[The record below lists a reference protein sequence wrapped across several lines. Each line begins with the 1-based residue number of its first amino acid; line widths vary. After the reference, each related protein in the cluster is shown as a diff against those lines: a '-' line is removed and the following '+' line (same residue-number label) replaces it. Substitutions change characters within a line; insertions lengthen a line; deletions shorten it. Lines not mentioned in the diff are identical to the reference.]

1 MSTKLYH
8 GILLTFTPDQFWQ
21 SVATIRE
28 TIEATFAELNNEL
41 TIQYVKDA
49 YINSIMTNRRN
60 RFEGIGS
67 SADKTDE
74 VLFFKALR
82 KWQQE
87 DGFFKKKLRC
97 EVQIFEPLDDGRILG
112 YVFNNNEFMYGKN
125 LLELPFVEDF
135 SYWNNIDKPDELT
148 EDEWS
153 DRSEAWN
160 VVLDRNYFINGTGIT
175 IGLPAIEER
184 TFVALPE
191 NDFMTKLN
199 DAINNEDQSWQK
211 TLSIYLVQNTVSQ
224 KMVRAMHE
232 TGDKSDLSKVM
243 GVIHTAMD
251 VVNDASLLPVSVLPS
266 LSRDD
271 LILKNVDELP
281 EPVIDEAIVKELAEK
296 VEEEL
301 EER

>member
-28 TIEATFAELNNEL
+28 TIEATFEELNNEL
-41 TIQYVKDA
+41 TIQYVKNT
-49 YINSIMTNRRN
+49 YIDSIMTNRRN
-60 RFEGIGS
+60 RFDGIGS
-67 SADKTDE
+67 NADKTNE
-74 VLFFKALR
+74 KLFFKALR

-135 SYWNNIDKPDELT
+135 SYWNNTDKPDELT
-148 EDEWS
+148 EDEWLN
-153 DRSEAWN
+153 RSEAWS
-160 VVLDRNYFINGTGIT
+160 VVLDRNFFINGTGIT

-199 DAINNEDQSWQK
+199 DAMNDEDQSWQK
-211 TLSIYLVQNTVSQ
+211 TLSLHLVQNTVSQ
-224 KMVRAMHE
+224 KIVKAMHE
-232 TGDKSDLSKVM
+232 TGDKSDLSEVVR
-243 GVIHTAMD
+243 VIHTAMD

-296 VEEEL
+296 VEEKL

>member
-1 MSTKLYH
+1 MSTKLYD

-28 TIEATFAELNNEL
+28 TIEATFEELNNEL
-41 TIQYVKDA
+41 TIQYMKSV
-49 YINSIMTNRRN
+49 YIDSIMTNRRN
-60 RFEGIGS
+60 RMNGTELD
-67 SADKTDE
+67 ADKADDT
-74 VLFFKALR
+74 LFFKALR

-97 EVQIFEPLDDGRILG
+97 DVQIFEPLEDGRILG
-112 YVFNNNEFMYGKN
+112 YVFNNNESQYVKN

-135 SYWNNIDKPDELT
+135 GYWNNTDKPDELT

-153 DRSEAWN
+153 DRCEAWN
-160 VVLDRNYFINGTGIT
+160 VVLDRNFFITGTGIT

-184 TFVALPE
+184 TFVTLPE

-199 DAINNEDQSWQK
+199 DAINDEEQSWQK
-211 TLSIYLVQNTVSQ
+211 TLSLHLVQNTVSQ
-224 KMVRAMHE
+224 KMVKAMHE

-251 VVNDASLLPVSVLPS
+251 VVNDASVLPVSVLPS

-271 LILKNVDELP
+271 LILKNVNELP

-296 VEEEL
+296 VEEQL